1 MQRIDLGV
9 VPQVFFLY
17 LLRVELEKYFNLTMP
32 AIPVI
37 PYDPDQALDDEMQKQ
52 VGELGKEVIL
62 KGAKDSSGKTLFQN
76 LLESTKD
83 TSQKGLE
90 FLGNFI
96 WGGSPQ
102 PGEAPRD
109 MQGTQ
114 MVPDP
119 QNPGQFIHPGAL
131 QIQQRDSLF

>member
-1 MQRIDLGV
+1 
-9 VPQVFFLY
+9 
-17 LLRVELEKYFNLTMP
+17 MP

-62 KGAKDSSGKTLFQN
+62 KGSKDSFGRTPFQN
-76 LLESTKD
+76 LFESTKNI
-83 TSQKGLE
+83 SQEGLE
-90 FLGNFI
+90 FLSNFI

-102 PGEAPRD
+102 SGEAPRD

-119 QNPGQFIHPGAL
+119 QNPGKFIHPGAL
-131 QIQQRDSLF
+131 QIQQSDSMF

>member
-1 MQRIDLGV
+1 MTTR
-9 VPQVFFLY
+9 
-17 LLRVELEKYFNLTMP
+17 
-32 AIPVI
+32 IPVI
-37 PYDPDQALDDEMQKQ
+37 PYEDPDQALDDEMQKQ

-62 KGAKDSSGKTLFQN
+62 KGAKDSSGRTLFQN
-76 LLESTKD
+76 LLESTKG
-83 TSQKGLE
+83 TSQKGLK
-90 FLGNFI
+90 FLGDFI
-96 WGGSPQ
+96 WGGAPQ

>member
-1 MQRIDLGV
+1 MTTR
-9 VPQVFFLY
+9 
-17 LLRVELEKYFNLTMP
+17 
-32 AIPVI
+32 IPVI
-37 PYDPDQALDDEMQKQ
+37 PYEDPDQALDDEMQKQ

-62 KGAKDSSGKTLFQN
+62 KGAKDSSGRTLFQN
-76 LLESTKD
+76 LLESTKG

-96 WGGSPQ
+96 WGAPPK

-109 MQGTQ
+109 SQGTQ

-119 QNPGQFIHPGAL
+119 QNPGKFIHPGAL
-131 QIQQRDSLF
+131 QIQQRDSMF